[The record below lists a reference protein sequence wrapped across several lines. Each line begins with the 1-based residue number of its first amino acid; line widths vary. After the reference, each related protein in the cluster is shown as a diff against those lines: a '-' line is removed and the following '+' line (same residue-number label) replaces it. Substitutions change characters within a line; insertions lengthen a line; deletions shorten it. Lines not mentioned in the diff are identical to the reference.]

1 MARRGLIARRGRRGR
16 GFPRSGRYA
25 PSAGKAP
32 MEGIEPERLPPIA
45 HHALPGRTAAQ
56 PDSLFTLKVDSSI
69 YS

>member
-1 MARRGLIARRGRRGR
+1 MARRGLMARRGWRGR

-32 MEGIEPERLPPIA
+32 IKDIEPERLPSIA
-45 HHALPGRTAAQ
+45 HHALPGRAAAQ
-56 PDSLFTLKVDSSI
+56 PDSLFTLKADSSI